1 MKVYNY
7 SIPQKALGHI
17 TPIAALKRWQKE
29 APQLFNK
36 KVYDLAEPDINFI
49 AEESRPLPE
58 ATDERL
64 SAYLQENSGKFYLVT
79 PED

>member
-36 KVYDLAEPDINFI
+36 KVYDLAEPD
-49 AEESRPLPE
+49 
-58 ATDERL
+58 T
-64 SAYLQENSGKFYLVT
+64 
-79 PED
+79 